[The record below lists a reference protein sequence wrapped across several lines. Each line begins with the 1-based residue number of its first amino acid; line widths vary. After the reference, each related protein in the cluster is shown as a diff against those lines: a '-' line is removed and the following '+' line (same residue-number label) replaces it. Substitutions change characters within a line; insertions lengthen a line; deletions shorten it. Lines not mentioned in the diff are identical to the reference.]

1 MVAPAPTPRPLRRTL
16 KTARLA
22 TLILAAAGLATIA
35 TAEVSTG
42 EVRNMT
48 GYAGAAIAAT
58 GITASAVCHLLTTER
73 TKA

>member
-48 GYAGAAIAAT
+48 GYAGATT